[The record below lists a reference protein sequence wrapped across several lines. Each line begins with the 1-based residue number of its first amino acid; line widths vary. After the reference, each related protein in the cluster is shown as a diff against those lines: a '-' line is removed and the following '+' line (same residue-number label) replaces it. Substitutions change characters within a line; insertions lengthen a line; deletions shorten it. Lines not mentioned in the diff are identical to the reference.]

1 MRSLLTKSFHITGEP
16 APRLVGVRICEGV
29 CVCVRVYYCVC
40 SSFECSL
47 ELRLRLR
54 LHLRPAARQ
63 LARLQFREL
72 CRASTNF
79 NTPSSVERVG
89 RCRVPC
95 SRTSPSLPLL
105 AGNIVRGARV
115 CATVFVCVVVFP
127 PLAAIYD
134 TIHTRT
140 DTHTHTDTL
149 VYLHVYTCRV
159 ADVVTGPLTGWL
171 PR

>member
-1 MRSLLTKSFHITGEP
+1 M
-16 APRLVGVRICEGV
+16 
-29 CVCVRVYYCVC
+29 YYCVC

-47 ELRLRLR
+47 ELRLRL
-54 LHLRPAARQ
+54 HLCPAARQ
-63 LARLQFREL
+63 LARLQFSSAFVEPRQISIRQVRL
-72 CRASTNF
+72 SASDVVVLPALVLLHSYF
-79 NTPSSVERVG
+79 VA
-89 RCRVPC
+89 
-95 SRTSPSLPLL
+95 PSLPPP

-159 ADVVTGPLTGWL
+159 ADVVTGWLTGV
-171 PR
+171 